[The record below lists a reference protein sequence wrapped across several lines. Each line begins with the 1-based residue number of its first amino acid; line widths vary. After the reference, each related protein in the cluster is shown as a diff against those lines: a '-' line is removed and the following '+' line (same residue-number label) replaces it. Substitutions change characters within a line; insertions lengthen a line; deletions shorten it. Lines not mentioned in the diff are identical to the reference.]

1 MIFIFNLNIYEQDIL
16 RLITKLPNIVNGFGW
31 EVPYEKWNHLD
42 FIYGIDANI
51 YVYEEMLKVMQENE
65 PGAYL

>member
-1 MIFIFNLNIYEQDIL
+1 M
-16 RLITKLPNIVNGFGW
+16 RLITKLSNIVNGFGW